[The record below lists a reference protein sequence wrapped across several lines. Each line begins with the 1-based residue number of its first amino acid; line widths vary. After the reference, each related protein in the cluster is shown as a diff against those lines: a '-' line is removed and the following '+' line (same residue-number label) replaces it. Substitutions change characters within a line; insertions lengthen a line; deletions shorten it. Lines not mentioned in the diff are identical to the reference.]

1 MCMSECIA
9 CMYFSAPVL
18 MPSSVIHDFH
28 VCMCVYVHV
37 EAEINFVLVN
47 LKHIGDMVLPWQ
59 GSH

>member
-1 MCMSECIA
+1 MCMTECIA

-37 EAEINFVLVN
+37 EAKINFVLVN
-47 LKHIGDMVLPWQ
+47 LKHIGDMVLP
-59 GSH
+59 